1 MLGAFW
7 QAVGGKLAERAAAV
21 SIPALIFWL
30 GGLATWTFGQGGVHA
45 LSTPSRWLDQQTA
58 PTQLAVILVVLLTVG
73 ASGVI
78 VSQLATPAL
87 RLLEGYWPG
96 WTEPVR
102 RRLIQRLVTR
112 AARDSAAWQTVYAH
126 VHPPATPTSKEV
138 ADYTRLERRLRR
150 CPSPATPGY
159 FLPTAIGNIL
169 RAAERRPLNKYGLDT
184 VVLWPRL
191 WPALPD
197 NARADIRAARM
208 SLDSATCVAIWGILF
223 CVFAPFSIL
232 AVPLGIAVATVT
244 IVFVVPARAQV
255 FGDLLE
261 AAYDQHRTLLY
272 TQLRWPL
279 PANPHEEREHGQR
292 LTTYLWRGSD
302 DTTPAFTHPRDPA

>member
-1 MLGAFW
+1 MLAAFW

-30 GGLATWTFGQGGVHA
+30 GGLAAWTLGQGGPHA
-45 LSTPSRWLDQQTA
+45 LSRPARWLDQQTA
-58 PTQLAVILVVLLTVG
+58 PTQLAVILMVLLAVS

-78 VSQLATPAL
+78 VSQAATPVL

-102 RRLIQRLVTR
+102 RRLVHRAVTR
-112 AARDSAAWQTVYAH
+112 AADDSAAWQTAYAR

-150 CPSPATPGY
+150 RPSPATPGY
-159 FLPTAIGNIL
+159 FLPTSIGNIL

-197 NARADIRAARM
+197 NTRADILAARTA
-208 SLDSATCVAIWGILF
+208 LDSATCAVIWGVLF
-223 CVFAPFSIL
+223 CAFAPFSVL
-232 AVPLGIAVATVT
+232 AVPLGIAVTTVA
-244 IVFVVPARAQV
+244 IVLVIPARAQV

-272 TQLRWPL
+272 TQVRWPL
-279 PANPHEEREHGQR
+279 PGNPREERENGQR
-292 LTTYLWRGSD
+292 LTAYLWRGSD
-302 DTTPAFTHPRDPA
+302 DTIPVFTRPPD